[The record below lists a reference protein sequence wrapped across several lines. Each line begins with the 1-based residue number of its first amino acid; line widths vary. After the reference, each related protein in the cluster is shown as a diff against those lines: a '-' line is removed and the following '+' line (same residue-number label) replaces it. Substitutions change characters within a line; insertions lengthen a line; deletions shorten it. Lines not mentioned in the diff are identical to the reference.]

1 MSMTDD
7 NLKKQL
13 SYLTTSGHTVKAAS
27 EMLRLSYSRAYNILT
42 GRTKAEKTPRS
53 DAGRSR
59 SGIYEQLLPIAKE
72 MYINQGKQQNLQDVI
87 HRVYD
92 SSLRNGIELT
102 EATLGRH
109 VRAAAE
115 SENWGVLWM
124 YRNDKPAFNQILPKN
139 QYDRMEWPFMGFHLM
154 DNRTADIWVY
164 SEEYGRLIRP
174 YQYFIVEARTLRV
187 LGYAIKQAPFS
198 RLDVSRLRASTI
210 AKWGAPLYA
219 YICDNGSEQISG
231 DSVQAMECVFD
242 MEYRQACRIPYAV
255 PELHSIFPE
264 AISPIITS
272 IPRHPQ
278 FSGKGSIE
286 RIYAGEH
293 RYDARIAGNGYSGT
307 GRGDQVSPTHT
318 RSPRLDSTTW
328 TFREYEQYT
337 HWRFNAD
344 ADERFH
350 GLIPYMGEHHPEA
363 FRRFSEATGL
373 PPTVGAAWQHASE
386 GFEFAQIPDER
397 ILQLFMNTE
406 VHFKDKLVDKINQ
419 VKFRHNNVTY
429 CFSEPGLTYRLYRK
443 RVDVVLD
450 PNDDTRALILF
461 EGQPVGIAAD
471 LNRKR
476 LRPDGMTIGESR
488 HWQRLN
494 RNTAKEEL
502 RQAISEIAPKRK
514 APVPDVIP
522 EHMAESP
529 FALAGMS
536 HGELIEAAI
545 QKRLDASTEPE
556 LEIDKDILARQA
568 RISQLS
574 TNQK

>member
-1 MSMTDD
+1 MAMPDGD
-7 NLKKQL
+7 LRGELK
-13 SYLTTSGHTVKAAS
+13 SLTAAGHTVKAAA
-27 EMLRLSYSRAYNILT
+27 EQLGLSYSRAYNVLT

-59 SGIYEQLLPIAKE
+59 TGIYEQLIPVARE

-92 SSLRNGIELT
+92 EYLRKGLELK
-102 EATLGRH
+102 EGTLGNH
-109 VRAAAE
+109 VRAAAKN
-115 SENWGVLWM
+115 ENWDVLWM

-139 QYDRMEWPFMGFHLM
+139 QYDRMEWPFMGFHVM

-164 SEEYGRLIRP
+164 SEDFDRLIRP
-174 YQYFIVEARTLRV
+174 YQYFIAEARTMRV
-187 LGYAIKQAPFS
+187 LGYAIQQTPFS

-231 DSVQAMECVFD
+231 DSLQAMECVFD
-242 MEYRQACRIPYAV
+242 MEYRQACRTPYAV

-264 AISPIITS
+264 AISPVITS

-278 FSGKGSIE
+278 FAIKASIE
-286 RIYAGEH
+286 RLYAGEH
-293 RYDARIAGNGYSGT
+293 RYDARIAGNGYPGT

-344 ADERFH
+344 PDERFQ

-363 FRRFSEATGL
+363 FRRFSEVTGL
-373 PPTVGAAWQHASE
+373 PPTVGAAWQHSSQS
-386 GFEFAQIPDER
+386 FEFKQVPDER

-406 VHFKDKLVDKINQ
+406 VHFKGKRVDKINQ

-429 CFSEPGLTYRLYRK
+429 CFSEPRLTYLLYGK

-450 PNDDTRALILF
+450 PHDDTRALILYQ
-461 EGQPVGIAAD
+461 GQAVGIGVD

-476 LRPDGMTIGESR
+476 LGPNGMTIGDSR
-488 HWQRLN
+488 YFQRLN
-494 RNTAKEEL
+494 RNTAKEGV
-502 RQAISEIAPKRK
+502 RQAIGVIAPKRK

-522 EHMAESP
+522 DHMSESP
-529 FALAGMS
+529 FSLLGAS
-536 HGELIEAAI
+536 HGDLVEAVI
-545 QKRLDASTEPE
+545 QKQLGASTEPE